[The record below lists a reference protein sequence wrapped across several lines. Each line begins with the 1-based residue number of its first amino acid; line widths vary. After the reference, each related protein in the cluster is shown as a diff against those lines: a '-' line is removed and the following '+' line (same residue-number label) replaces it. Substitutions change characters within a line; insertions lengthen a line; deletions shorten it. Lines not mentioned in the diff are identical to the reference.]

1 MRRSKTRK
9 WLDKLRAGLRDT
21 RLLLAEFRIPLLWF
35 IFLLGG
41 SGLLYHNLSAAT
53 SYATHD
59 LPEAVYL
66 MLMLIFL
73 QGFGEFPRVW
83 FLQAFFFLMPLL
95 GMGILAQGLADFGIM
110 LFNRRARGKE
120 WEMAVASTYRNHV
133 VLIGLG
139 HLGYRVAVKL
149 REMDQEV
156 VVVEMTPKTDLVNA
170 VRKLGVPVIAD
181 DGTRDEVLDAAGVR
195 WAHTILLCT
204 QNDSLNLQMALKA
217 RNLNPKIEVV
227 IRIFEDDFAQAL
239 QQQFGFKALSAT
251 GMAAPIFAASAAD
264 LDITPPISIAGQP
277 NSLARLSIQSGS
289 LLRGLTVQAVEK
301 KYNLSVVMVGDDA
314 HPAGEIVLQLGA
326 GIVVLGT
333 PDSIHRLVHDNHSAR

>member
-1 MRRSKTRK
+1 MKFLLRK
-9 WLDKLRAGLRDT
+9 FFHKLRAGWRDT
-21 RLLLAEFRIPLLWF
+21 WLLLAEFRSPLLGF
-35 IFLLGG
+35 VVLLSL
-41 SGLLYHNLSAAT
+41 SGVLYHELSST
-53 SYATHD
+53 TDYATHD
-59 LPEAVYL
+59 LLEAIYL

-73 QGFGEFPRVW
+73 QGFGEFPHVW
-83 FLQAFFFLMPLL
+83 FLQAFFFVMPFL
-95 GMGILAQGLADFGIM
+95 GMAILAQGLTDFGIM

-139 HLGYRVAVKL
+139 HLGYRVVMKL

-156 VVVEMTPKTDLVNA
+156 VVIEVSPKTDLVNV
-170 VRKLGVPVIAD
+170 VRKLGVPVIPD
-181 DGTRDEVLDAAGVR
+181 DGTRDEVLEAAGVP

-264 LDITPPISIAGQP
+264 LDITPPLSIGGQP
-277 NSLARLSIQSGS
+277 NSLARLSVEEGS
-289 LLRGLTVQAVEK
+289 MLRGKTLKQIERD
-301 KYNLSVVMVGDDA
+301 YNLSVVMLRDDVHPSGDL
-314 HPAGEIVLQLGA
+314 IVHSGDGLVILGS
-326 GIVVLGT
+326 
-333 PDSIHRLVHDNHSAR
+333 PECIHRLVHDNHVRL

>member
-1 MRRSKTRK
+1 VMKFRLKK
-9 WLDKLRAGLRDT
+9 FVDKLRAGWRDT
-21 RLLLAEFRIPLLWF
+21 WLLLAEFRLPLFWF
-35 IFLLGG
+35 VSLLVG
-41 SGLLYHNLSAAT
+41 SGLLYHKLSST
-53 SYATHD
+53 TVYATHD
-59 LPEAVYL
+59 LPEAIYL

-73 QGFGEFPRVW
+73 QGFGEFPQIW
-83 FLQAFFFLMPLL
+83 FLQIFFFVMPFL
-95 GMGILAQGLADFGIM
+95 GMAILAQGLADFGIM

-139 HLGYRVAVKL
+139 HLGYRVVMKL

-156 VVVEMTPKTDLVNA
+156 VVIELSPKTDLVNV

-181 DGTRDEVLDAAGVR
+181 DGTRDDVLQAAGVS
-195 WAHTILLCT
+195 WARTILLCT

-239 QQQFGFKALSAT
+239 QKQFGFKALSAT

-264 LDITPPISIAGQP
+264 LDITPPISIGGQP
-277 NSLARLSIQSGS
+277 NSLARLCIEDDSILQGYS
-289 LLRGLTVQAVEK
+289 VDQIEK
-301 KYNLSVVMVGDDA
+301 QYNLSVVMLQDDV
-314 HPAGEIVLQLGA
+314 HPAGDLVVRSGHGL
-326 GIVVLGT
+326 VVLGT
-333 PDSIHRLVHDNHSAR
+333 PDSIHRLVHDNHGRH